1 MLLEFAL
8 HLPDPTGV
16 ANEICG
22 QWFSLLLMQWF
33 SWLLMQW
40 FSWLLAQWFS
50 WLLAQGALRLLFCA
64 ATLLPEVN
72 SSSDLALVDRQVV
85 VPDAQAQ
92 DRQGR

>member
-33 SWLLMQW
+33 AL
-40 FSWLLAQWFS
+40 LLAQWFTL
-50 WLLAQGALRLLFCA
+50 LLAQGALRLLSCA
-64 ATLLPEVN
+64 GTLLPEVN
-72 SSSDLALVDRQVV
+72 SRSDLALVDRQVV

>member
-22 QWFSLLLMQWF
+22 QLISL
-33 SWLLMQW
+33 
-40 FSWLLAQWFS
+40 LLAQWS
-50 WLLAQGALRLLFCA
+50 SLLLTQGALRLLSCA
-64 ATLLPEVN
+64 DTLLPEVN
-72 SSSDLALVDRQVV
+72 SRSDLALVDRQVV